1 MGIIYRQSDTWVP
14 FSKYQDKGFCKSKT
28 FPYTDKDGKQ
38 KTAIHFYWTE
48 KGREFIMQ
56 KIGSTSKIS
65 A

>member
-1 MGIIYRQSDTWVP
+1 MTEPNRLY
-14 FSKYQDKGFCKSKT
+14 KT

-56 KIGSTSKIS
+56 KITAKQ
-65 A
+65 